1 MQSIKEM
8 LTNWNTSRGER
19 AKLQHAYIFVV
30 VIGLVVAGLVGL
42 LNDNLSALIVQVCLF
57 ALGVFLANVVMWALL
72 YSLVIVRLP
81 KRTNGTNGRK

>member
-1 MQSIKEM
+1 MQSFKEM